1 MRKCRDLS
9 VLGPLMTSGPDDACK
24 FGNTFIV
31 FFTTL
36 MQYTVADKKSSRF
49 HCVQRRF
56 VSVPLA
62 FRFRFRFPLRF
73 VAESVP
79 YKVNGGQTV
88 KNKYACLSYEYY
100 N

>member
-1 MRKCRDLS
+1 MLKALGFKEIDLH
-9 VLGPLMTSGPDDACK
+9 LWTSAGKQTALY
-24 FGNTFIV
+24 NLV
-31 FFTTL
+31 
-36 MQYTVADKKSSRF
+36 TVADKKSSRF
-49 HCVQRRF
+49 RCVQRRF

-62 FRFRFRFPLRF
+62 FRFRFPLRF

>member
-1 MRKCRDLS
+1 MEVNTPMKITNLCSGQKKVPVS
-9 VLGPLMTSGPDDACK
+9 VVCNA
-24 FGNTFIV
+24 
-31 FFTTL
+31 
-36 MQYTVADKKSSRF
+36 
-49 HCVQRRF
+49 
-56 VSVPLA
+56 VPLA